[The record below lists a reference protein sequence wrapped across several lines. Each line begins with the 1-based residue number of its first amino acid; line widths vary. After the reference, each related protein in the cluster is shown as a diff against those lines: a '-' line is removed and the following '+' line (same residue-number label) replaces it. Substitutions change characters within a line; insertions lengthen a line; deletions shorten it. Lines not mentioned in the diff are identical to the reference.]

1 MPPLAIRPTQLHP
14 HPYSGIEAFTETIQ
28 ATFASAVAAHP
39 DATYAIDDDVRLTF
53 AELAGRA
60 GSLQR
65 RLREAGVGS
74 GDVVTLQLPNWWE
87 TIAAMH
93 ATWGLG
99 AIVNPVTPIYRG
111 TELQGI
117 LATSRP
123 KVVIAPASYRELD
136 YRAMIAGALAAVG
149 HDASI
154 LTVRAPGSAASTTD
168 EFEFE
173 FAVADPDDVAMLMY
187 TSGTTGRPKGVLHSH
202 RTLLYE
208 AQSISDTFGLSAG
221 SIFMP
226 SPLTHI
232 TGLLYGVL
240 MPLQLG
246 GRVVLMDR
254 WDPDA
259 AVRLIEHDGCT
270 TTVSATPFL
279 RGLTD
284 AYTRTGTTSSLST
297 FICGGADIPAMLVAK
312 ALEVMGT
319 AVART
324 YGSTEMPTLC
334 IVRPNDV
341 GAVRLATE
349 GRVIGEAR
357 ARLASETDGVGE
369 LEVRGPELFVG
380 YLDPHDNQSAFTAD
394 GWFKTGDLARFA
406 PSGDVTIV
414 GRLKDVIV
422 RGGENISAKEVE
434 DLLIRHSAIQDV
446 AIVGIPDDIMGER
459 ACAVVVTDAESLKL
473 ADLISHLA
481 ASDIAKQKYPEALYI
496 VPELPRTVSGKVQ
509 KFQLREDAVRALAEG
524 RVQSRQ

>member
-1 MPPLAIRPTQLHP
+1 MVIRPTRAHP
-14 HPYSGIEAFTETIQ
+14 HQYPALEAVTETIQ
-28 ATFASAVAAHP
+28 ATFARAVAANP
-39 DATYAIDDDVRLTF
+39 DATYAVDEDVRLTL
-53 AELAGRA
+53 AEMARRA
-60 GSLQR
+60 GSLQT
-65 RLREAGVGS
+65 RLREAGVGP

-123 KVVIAPASYRELD
+123 KAVLAPADYRELD
-136 YRAMIAGALAAVG
+136 YSAMIAGALAAVG
-149 HDASI
+149 HEASV
-154 LTVRAPGSAASTTD
+154 LTVREPNRADSCAD
-168 EFEFE
+168 EFEF
-173 FAVADPDDVAMLMY
+173 AAADPDDVAMLMY

-208 AQSISDTFGLSAG
+208 AQSISDTFGLRAD

-270 TTVSATPFL
+270 ATVSATPFL
-279 RGLTD
+279 RGLAD
-284 AYTRTGTTSSLST
+284 SYTRAGIQSSLHT
-297 FICGGADIPAMLVAK
+297 FVCGGADIPATLVAT
-312 ALEVMGT
+312 ALAVMGT
-319 AVART
+319 SVART

-334 IVRPNDV
+334 IVRPDDA
-341 GAVRLATE
+341 GQVRLATE
-349 GRVIGEAR
+349 GRVIGEAE
-357 ARLASETDGVGE
+357 ARLASEVDGVGE

-380 YLDPHDNQSAFTAD
+380 YLDPQDNQAAFTAD
-394 GWFKTGDLARFA
+394 GWFRTGDLARIA
-406 PSGDVTIV
+406 PTGEVAIV

-434 DLLIRHSAIQDV
+434 DLLMSHAAIRDV
-446 AIVGIPDDIMGER
+446 AIVGIPDDVMGER
-459 ACAVVVTDAESLKL
+459 ACAVVVTDRESLDL
-473 ADLISHLA
+473 ADLTSHLA
-481 ASDIAKQKYPEALYI
+481 TSGIAKQKYPEALYI

-509 KFQLREDAVRALAEG
+509 KFQLREQTVIALAEG
-524 RVQSRQ
+524 RVQTRQ